1 MGQYLR
7 GDVLL
12 ASVALDNRSAP
23 KTRPVIVVCAS
34 ADETVLVCPVSSK
47 PPTDAPS
54 LPLTIDDFAA
64 GGLDLFGE
72 SYIMTSR
79 IVTLRS
85 GQVIGKKGR
94 LTSDSLDE
102 VTGRVPPSLLPGP
115 QSKSKNP
122 DRSRHCTQVLRFPQK
137 RRYVK
142 GGFKKHWF

>member
-7 GDVLL
+7 GDALL

-34 ADETVLVCPVSSK
+34 ADGTVLVCPVSSK

-122 DRSRHCTQVLRFPQK
+122 DRSRH
-137 RRYVK
+137 
-142 GGFKKHWF
+142 